1 MCGSLKCK
9 KIITTVLIG
18 LTTTGVFA
26 NNSDIKV
33 NAKIASGCLIST
45 EDIHFGIIDSHHFLK
60 NKQEVAINKKGVL
73 SFKCSRGTNFTL
85 VQDGG
90 VNRYAVGVS
99 YWENAMKRNGVGEAT
114 VNDLIHYSINVP
126 SISSEPENYTITRKA
141 LNNHIISNTPEGTHY
156 LALRAV
162 SGEESKLPYEA
173 SISQAYSHLQI
184 LNHGD
189 YSDTISFVVTY

>member
-1 MCGSLKCK
+1 MK

-26 NNSDIKV
+26 KNSEIKV

-45 EDIHFGIIDSHHFLK
+45 GDIHFGIIDSHHFLK
-60 NKQEVAINKKGVL
+60 NKQEVAINKNGVL

-85 VQDGG
+85 VQNGG
-90 VNRYAVGVS
+90 ENRVS
-99 YWENAMKRNGVGEAT
+99 WLNAMKRNNVGVAT
-114 VNDLIHYSINVP
+114 VNDLLRYTINVP
-126 SISSEPENYTITRKA
+126 SISSEPENYTIYYAA
-141 LNNHIISNTPEGTHY
+141 LNNHIISNTPEGTHV
-156 LALRAV
+156 LGVKAV

-173 SISQAYSHLQI
+173 SISKTFSNLPI

>member
-1 MCGSLKCK
+1 MK

-26 NNSDIKV
+26 NNSEIKV

-60 NKQEVAINKKGVL
+60 NKQEVAINKNGVL

-90 VNRYAVGVS
+90 VNRNSTGVG

-114 VNDLIHYSINVP
+114 VNDLIHYTINVP
-126 SISSEPENYTITRKA
+126 SISSEPENYTIYYAA

-156 LALRAV
+156 LGIKALN
-162 SGEESKLPYEA
+162 GELSELIY
-173 SISQAYSHLQI
+173 I
-184 LNHGD
+184 LV
-189 YSDTISFVVTY
+189 IIVIQ